1 MDTMRTRFII
11 AVTERLSAAAD
22 STAKVELIEE
32 LSDNLYSRWQDLTAA
47 GVAEEEAYRQALE
60 DLGSVE
66 ELLAYLDSLGPEG
79 ELPRRDGGVRDFTS
93 ELLHGVEEVV
103 RETVSQTMDAVD
115 QAGEIVRRVADKI
128 KEKYPDGFKGRVYVQ
143 VDGDKDGQTTAE
155 APGEPGEPEEGE
167 SREGRGWSFSMG
179 YNRDR
184 GGFYCESGRVRR
196 VTGTAFPSQD
206 IRGVDVQV
214 VNGDI
219 SVHLSD
225 DDGGDVVL
233 AGDVDRLEVR
243 MSDDGILSIRQGSTA
258 SSSFFSLRGLTAADV
273 ELTLPR
279 RTWELLQLTTVN
291 GDVDIDDGLDAGRLS
306 IKTASGDV
314 SFRQLN
320 CDELAFK
327 SASGD
332 LDGQGVAGTVWA
344 EAASGDVELNGAF
357 GAVRAVTASGD
368 IDICGSA
375 RELRLSSASGDV
387 ELETSLQPEAMEVSS
402 KSGDCEIAMPGTEG
416 FTLRFSSVSG
426 ELDAGF
432 PLVGPMGAR
441 SGEAVYM
448 DGGTRT
454 YHVSSISGDITLRQ
468 L

>member
-1 MDTMRTRFII
+1 M
-11 AVTERLSAAAD
+11 
-22 STAKVELIEE
+22 
-32 LSDNLYSRWQDLTAA
+32 
-47 GVAEEEAYRQALE
+47 
-60 DLGSVE
+60 
-66 ELLAYLDSLGPEG
+66 
-79 ELPRRDGGVRDFTS
+79 
-93 ELLHGVEEVV
+93 
-103 RETVSQTMDAVD
+103 
-115 QAGEIVRRVADKI
+115 
-128 KEKYPDGFKGRVYVQ
+128 
-143 VDGDKDGQTTAE
+143 
-155 APGEPGEPEEGE
+155 
-167 SREGRGWSFSMG
+167 
-179 YNRDR
+179 
-184 GGFYCESGRVRR
+184 
-196 VTGTAFPSQD
+196 
-206 IRGVDVQV
+206 QV